1 MSDSQTI
8 TLSLVS
14 HTNVGKTTLARTLL
28 ARDVGEVRDA
38 AHVTELADMHELMR
52 SPQGDVVQL
61 WDTPGFGDSARLVRR
76 MRLEGHPLGWLLMEV
91 WDRWRDR
98 AFWSSQQALRHVRE
112 RADVVLYL
120 VDAGQPDAGYLDAE
134 LQLLTW
140 LDKPVLVLLNQLG
153 APREAAAEDAELAAW
168 RARLAAHAVVR
179 AVLPLDAFARCW
191 VQEAALW
198 AAAQRTLP
206 AAQAQAMARLAAAWS
221 AQRESIFDAAM
232 HSLAETL
239 ARVASARQALPEAGV
254 FTERLRDSV
263 QGALRALTKNVSD
276 DTTPLARVT
285 QALAD
290 AAQAQ
295 VREGT
300 QQLLELHG
308 QRGQAHEQI
317 LARVAQQ
324 VALRSKLD
332 EGRAALWGGAL
343 SGALLGLKADLAS
356 GGLTLGG
363 GMLVGGLVGALGGAG
378 IARGVNLVRGAE
390 QSWLGWKDEALTP
403 MVHAALLRYLAV
415 AHFGRGRGDWQEG
428 EAPAHWVG
436 VVSQALAPHD
446 AALAAMW
453 RERSQSLDNS
463 GDALRL
469 SAALQPLLTEA
480 TRRVLATLYPTTASA
495 AITP

>member
-1 MSDSQTI
+1 
-8 TLSLVS
+8 
-14 HTNVGKTTLARTLL
+14 
-28 ARDVGEVRDA
+28 
-38 AHVTELADMHELMR
+38 
-52 SPQGDVVQL
+52 
-61 WDTPGFGDSARLVRR
+61 

>member
-1 MSDSQTI
+1 MLDAQTI

-28 ARDVGEVRDA
+28 GRDIGEVHDA
-38 AHVTELADMHELMR
+38 PHVTEFADVFTMLET
-52 SPQGDVVQL
+52 PQGETLRL

-168 RARLAAHAVVR
+168 RARLAAHRIVR
-179 AVLPLDAFARCW
+179 EVLPLDAFARCW

-198 AAAQRTLP
+198 AAAERALRAPQT
-206 AAQAQAMARLAAAWS
+206 QAMVRLSQAWA
-221 AQRESIFDAAM
+221 AQRETVFVAAM
-232 HSLAETL
+232 QTLAETL
-239 ARVASARQALPEAGV
+239 AGVASARQALPESGA
-254 FTERLRDSV
+254 FTERLRDGV

-276 DTTPLARVT
+276 DTTPLARAT

-290 AAQAQ
+290 AAQVH

-308 QRGQAHEQI
+308 QRGQAQDQI

-324 VALRSKLD
+324 VTLRSKLG

-428 EAPAHWVG
+428 EAPAHWAE
-436 VVSQALAPHD
+436 VVSQALAPHE
-446 AALAAMW
+446 AALATLW
-453 RERSQSLDNS
+453 RGRSQSLDNS

-469 SAALQPLLTEA
+469 SPALQPLLTDA
-480 TRRVLATLYPTTASA
+480 TRHVLATLYPTTASA
-495 AITP
+495 AIPP